1 METYDFYT
9 LGVCSRCIHLTLNN
23 GRIESVSF
31 EGGCNGNLKGISSLV
46 RGMRP
51 EEVVERLK
59 GITCGSKK
67 TSCPDQLA
75 QALEAIAQLKE
86 VTPDSQKAEA

>member
-1 METYDFYT
+1 MESYDIRT
-9 LGVCSRCIHLTLNN
+9 HGVCSRCIHLTLEN
-23 GRIESVSF
+23 GRIASVSF

-51 EEVVERLK
+51 EDVVERLK
-59 GITCGSKK
+59 GITCGIKA

-75 QALEAIAQLKE
+75 QALEAIAHMKE